1 MKMYI
6 LVTIEFKASVKA
18 NTDNDVQ
25 MFRVGVTR
33 LKQIKASLQ

>member
-6 LVTIEFKASVKA
+6 LVTIEFKASMKT
-18 NTDNDVQ
+18 NTGR